1 MIKKLSKEL
10 RKEIEAREKLK
21 SENEKLIC
29 DNKKIGINGSTNGNG
44 VNGKYENGNG
54 NNEVPSKESL
64 DRLKK
69 VSIFTLKK
77 TYKLYISNL
86 YLFENRRT
94 RYYVNYSTTNAD

>member
-29 DNKKIGINGSTNGNG
+29 DNKKIGTNGSTNGNG

-69 VSIFTLKK
+69 VTIFTLKTQLSYIYLNFIYPK
-77 TYKLYISNL
+77 TGE
-86 YLFENRRT
+86 FA
-94 RYYVNYSTTNAD
+94 TT

>member
-21 SENEKLIC
+21 SENEKLIS
-29 DNKKIGINGSTNGNG
+29 DNKKIGTNGSTNGNG
-44 VNGKYENGNG
+44 VNGNGKYENGNG

-69 VSIFTLKK
+69 VTIFTLKTLLSYIYLNFIYLK
-77 TYKLYISNL
+77 TGE
-86 YLFENRRT
+86 FA
-94 RYYVNYSTTNAD
+94 TT